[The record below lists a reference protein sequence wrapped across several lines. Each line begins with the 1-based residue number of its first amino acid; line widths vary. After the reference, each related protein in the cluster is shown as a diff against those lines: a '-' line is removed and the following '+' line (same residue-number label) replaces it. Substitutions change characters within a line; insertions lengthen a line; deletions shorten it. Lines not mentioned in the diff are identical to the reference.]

1 MYIYA
6 NGLFKAKST
15 TILGKKEYETLIS
28 SDDELFFQLLR
39 NYGFGFSRSIE
50 KLYCEEIK
58 RLKRDLFDALD
69 NLEELKLFFA
79 QFDLLNTKLIYKQ
92 ITQDIE
98 VDDYLIDCGNLS
110 PLAIYNALKNKDY
123 KELGKEKEIFIKINE
138 LENLSLTQTNFQIDK
153 IYHKYYQKLVAQQKP
168 FSDYL
173 LTKLDLTNI
182 LALIRIKA
190 LNLGEQYLI
199 DSLYLT
205 NTLPKEKLLEL
216 FNLPLNEMIN
226 QVANLGYGSVARSL
240 NEYRLD
246 NDLELLEVN
255 LERNLYE
262 LLIDYSFM
270 SKGLGFIM
278 IYVFQKL
285 MELKNVKVIYYNRT
299 TSLARL
305 FVLE

>member
-58 RLKRDLFDALD
+58 CLKRDLFDALD

>member
-1 MYIYA
+1 LYIYA

>member
-1 MYIYA
+1 M
-6 NGLFKAKST
+6 
-15 TILGKKEYETLIS
+15 
-28 SDDELFFQLLR
+28 
-39 NYGFGFSRSIE
+39 
-50 KLYCEEIK
+50 YCEEIK

>member
-285 MELKNVKVIYYNRT
+285 MEL
-299 TSLARL
+299 
-305 FVLE
+305 